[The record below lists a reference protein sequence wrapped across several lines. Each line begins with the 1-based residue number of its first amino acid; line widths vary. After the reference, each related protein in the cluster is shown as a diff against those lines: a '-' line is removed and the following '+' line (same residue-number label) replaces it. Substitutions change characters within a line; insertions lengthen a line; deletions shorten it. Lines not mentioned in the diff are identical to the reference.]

1 MSNHSNDV
9 EILPE
14 HFNNQQIPHSVV
26 QNKNWFRLH
35 RLLVFSCV
43 FGLSLVLG
51 LFFVFI
57 RSPIYLSNATLL
69 TVAPTTLGEHSSEA
83 DIQHIIIQTQIL
95 TGQPI
100 LEKTRIKIDSKSA
113 SSRYNVSVDEMRSML
128 TVIPVAET
136 NLVKIQA
143 EGNNP
148 DFLQLLINSL
158 LEVYRQVRAEYISET
173 TNLIN
178 ASLDEELRSLEEKTQ
193 VKRDELD
200 QFRQDNNIL
209 STDVNDNQARVR
221 LQGLNDSLNKA
232 SEEEV
237 SAKARLEA
245 VKMAMARGEALVP
258 LNETESLAA
267 LEEKA
272 QDLRELDAEIRSLY
286 TPAYIKLRPDLN
298 RVPEQ
303 LARIETKINAKLTHG
318 KDSALTEARLEYQSA
333 KQSVANIRKQL
344 TEHKLK
350 ATKFTSQFSKYEA
363 LLEELLNLEKLFRET
378 QQRLTALDINQRDKY
393 PQVDVIDWAFLPHE
407 PVGPLYMRDAGIAL
421 GISFFLGLLAVWLAE
436 FLTREET
443 QQSAVTLSGIHLYRG
458 EESMALENQAISN
471 QLSQNPIK
479 LLENNFPRELTARE
493 VNTLLKS
500 ADEQVRQLL
509 LLLISGLTLEEAEKV
524 TAESL
529 DLSQNQLTL
538 ASGNGRQV
546 PLSPAL
552 KSNIDILGTFP
563 AWQSDNIE
571 SSEDLSALITYTAI
585 DSGID
590 NHEDITAEALRH
602 TYIVY
607 LVSQG
612 VRLSELQG
620 IVGLIPPSTIARY
633 GHFSPGGAGI
643 PISEIS
649 LVYPVNIEL

>member
-1 MSNHSNDV
+1 
-9 EILPE
+9 
-14 HFNNQQIPHSVV
+14 
-26 QNKNWFRLH
+26 
-35 RLLVFSCV
+35 
-43 FGLSLVLG
+43 
-51 LFFVFI
+51 
-57 RSPIYLSNATLL
+57 
-69 TVAPTTLGEHSSEA
+69 
-83 DIQHIIIQTQIL
+83 
-95 TGQPI
+95 
-100 LEKTRIKIDSKSA
+100 
-113 SSRYNVSVDEMRSML
+113 
-128 TVIPVAET
+128 
-136 NLVKIQA
+136 
-143 EGNNP
+143 
-148 DFLQLLINSL
+148 
-158 LEVYRQVRAEYISET
+158 YRQVRAEYISET

-237 SAKARLEA
+237 SAKARLET

-318 KDSALTEARLEYQSA
+318 KDSALTETRLEYQSA

-500 ADEQVRQLL
+500 ADEQV
-509 LLLISGLTLEEAEKV
+509 
-524 TAESL
+524 
-529 DLSQNQLTL
+529 
-538 ASGNGRQV
+538 
-546 PLSPAL
+546 
-552 KSNIDILGTFP
+552 
-563 AWQSDNIE
+563 
-571 SSEDLSALITYTAI
+571 
-585 DSGID
+585 
-590 NHEDITAEALRH
+590 
-602 TYIVY
+602 
-607 LVSQG
+607 
-612 VRLSELQG
+612 
-620 IVGLIPPSTIARY
+620 
-633 GHFSPGGAGI
+633 
-643 PISEIS
+643 
-649 LVYPVNIEL
+649 